1 MKSNK
6 KPSSLAVLKN
16 LPPERQAEV
25 WSRLTVK
32 TAAWP
37 DISYAAVRKWLAQDG
52 LKTSQASLSDFFS
65 WYPLQQQFRADEVT
79 TESLLEQIKAE
90 VQGLTEEQLD
100 EIGQRTFSLLA
111 IRRQD
116 LDGFVNVRSARTK
129 AQLEK
134 AKLKLRERAEDRM
147 SLKLKMEM
155 DKRLDAA
162 CEKLLDAATR
172 AKADEINAS
181 SMSQAEKIK
190 AMRQEYFKDVDELMA
205 SGKVVL
211 PE

>member
-1 MKSNK
+1 MSNK

-16 LPPERQAEV
+16 LSPERQAEV
-25 WSRLTVK
+25 WARLTVK
-32 TAAWP
+32 TDTWK
-37 DISYAAVRKWLAQDG
+37 DTSYAAVRKWLGEDG
-52 LKTSQASLSDFFS
+52 IKTSDASLSDFFS

-116 LDGFVNVRSARTK
+116 LEGFVNVRSARTK
-129 AQLEK
+129 AQVEK

-211 PE
+211 PD